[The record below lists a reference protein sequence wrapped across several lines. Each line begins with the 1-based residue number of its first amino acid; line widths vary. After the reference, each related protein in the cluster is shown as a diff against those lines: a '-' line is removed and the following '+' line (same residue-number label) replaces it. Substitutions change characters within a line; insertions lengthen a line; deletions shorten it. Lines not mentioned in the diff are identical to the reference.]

1 MTDHRARDRAQ
12 GSQDIINFA
21 ISSIDR
27 VRDIAW
33 GIIRQDPKP
42 FCRNPRSALDPKPFC
57 KNLRSALD
65 GVKMELLRPN
75 QSQDEAQLKKVK
87 SLLNNLE
94 RLCNVRFSSSS
105 SSLVCPAA
113 CRDVGLAGV
122 RNSTYNHESRGSLPP
137 PAGWIIYYWPRRS
150 EHKANQWPTLKA
162 IRSGPSTERARI
174 CLYNVAVE
182 PNKKDYRADAIK
194 KLKDYSAA
202 TWKQEA
208 AEAAQVN
215 DASVTSPAPHNS
227 HELDDDIQ
235 YLYKILK
242 QYRSCQNDQSPG
254 DIVIN
259 LRLNGYR
266 NLTASGASVEIL
278 AENAS
283 AEFGI
288 LLLDHPHKNQGFWQ
302 EASIQTVSPSGPE
315 APTVQVTD
323 EDVAPGHMGTLAM
336 EAIVEHDCIPFESFC
351 ERISNRDQGLLRM
364 STRDDKLVY
373 HRPGDLSREWLPHVE
388 AVPLASLF
396 SRPDLY
402 LLDKSKAILAM
413 LAAKATWEFYDSDL
427 LAQGLTSETV
437 QFICEKRSGRTGV
450 FINEP
455 MLLTQYMEKDGTS
468 TRDGKSDSRLA
479 TLSTETIHDMPRIL
493 ALGILL
499 LELETRKPMKTH
511 RENRRLCPPGPF
523 GINTDYKIACKLIAT
538 GPDASESIISDI
550 EPLSPL
556 RKILPLCITPGSLE
570 RKIGEDL
577 SARGLAKSASQVN
590 KQNALRSVIY
600 NELVRP
606 LEDWAKRYT
615 DFDRIKPLYEVS
627 AVPARHRPERPP
639 IQPQT
644 ASPAKLLAN
653 VAEDKFRKDS
663 QEWFRLYEELRDVL
677 QPAEEEKKSGYK
689 AVKIAVLDTGISKD
703 LYTYHREWPGDFEYV
718 DFVDTA
724 RQDEGPIG
732 DKNTEHGTAAVLLLT
747 KMCPNASYCVA
758 RVLKENVALQSDAVL
773 IAKGID
779 WAIDQKV
786 DIITMAIGFQV
797 AQKAIVEAIRRAHTQ
812 GILIFSA
819 ASNKGRLENV
829 YCPANMIEEVFGIF
843 STNAG
848 IYHSSSLNPA
858 PLPESFAVF
867 GENIELEEGLPLCRG
882 TSYSTSVAAGLA
894 AALLDFSRQD
904 RAKDDESILSQLGSR
919 PHMRSVFREM
929 AVMPRKEYL
938 CLQPWSLLKSATA
951 SEKVPRDQQRDW
963 IRGSIERWLEPN
975 WLLRAGRF

>member
-1 MTDHRARDRAQ
+1 MADHRAPGRAE
-12 GSQDIINFA
+12 GSPIVFA
-21 ISSIDR
+21 IRSINN
-27 VRDIAW
+27 VQKIAQA
-33 GIIRQDPKP
+33 IIKSGKLKATP
-42 FCRNPRSALDPKPFC
+42 FCRNLC
-57 KNLRSALD
+57 SALD
-65 GVKMELLRPN
+65 GVTKELQRPK

-94 RLCNVRFSSSS
+94 RLCNWSCSSE
-105 SSLVCPAA
+105 PGA
-113 CRDVGLAGV
+113 
-122 RNSTYNHESRGSLPP
+122 
-137 PAGWIIYYWPRRS
+137 I
-150 EHKANQWPTLKA
+150 QWPTLKA
-162 IRSGPSTERARI
+162 IRSGLSIEEASN
-174 CLYNVAVE
+174 CLFNVAVK
-182 PNKKDYRADAIK
+182 PNGRKYRADVIN
-194 KLKDYSAA
+194 KLKNYSAA

-208 AEAAQVN
+208 AEAAQIS
-215 DASVTSPAPHNS
+215 DASATSPAPHNR

-235 YLYKILK
+235 YLYRILEK
-242 QYRSCQNDQSPG
+242 YRSCQIDSSPG

-266 NLTASGASVEIL
+266 NLAASGASVEIL
-278 AENAS
+278 VDNAS
-283 AEFGI
+283 AEFGV
-288 LLLDHPHKNQGFWQ
+288 LLLDHPHENQGFWQ

-315 APTVQVTD
+315 APTIQVTD
-323 EDVAPGHMGTLAM
+323 ENMTPGAVDTLAT
-336 EAIVEHDCIPFESFC
+336 EAIAEHDCIPFEGFC
-351 ERISNRDQGLLRM
+351 ERISNRDQDLLRL

-373 HRPGDLSREWLPHVE
+373 HRPADLSREWLPHLE

-396 SRPDLY
+396 SRPGLY
-402 LLDKSKAILAM
+402 WLDKDKAILAM

-437 QFICEKRSGRTGV
+437 QFICEKRSGITGV
-450 FINEP
+450 FVDEP

-468 TRDGKSDSRLA
+468 TGDGKSDSRLA
-479 TLSTETIHDMPRIL
+479 TLSTETIHGMPRIL

-499 LELETRKPMKTH
+499 LELETRIPMKTH
-511 RENRRLCPPGPF
+511 RENDELCRRPF
-523 GINTDYKIACKLIAT
+523 GINTDYKIACELIAT
-538 GPDASESIISDI
+538 GPDAKRSIISHMD
-550 EPLSPL
+550 PMSPL

-570 RKIGEDL
+570 RKVWENL

-590 KQNALRSVIY
+590 KQNTLRSVIY
-600 NELVRP
+600 SELVRP
-606 LEDWAKRYT
+606 LEEWIKRYENPEST
-615 DFDRIKPLYEVS
+615 QPLYEVS
-627 AVPARHRPERPP
+627 AAPARHRPERPP
-639 IQPQT
+639 IQPQI
-644 ASPAKLLAN
+644 ASPAKPLAN

-663 QEWFRLYEELRDVL
+663 RKWFRLYEELRDVL
-677 QPAEEEKKSGYK
+677 QPADEEKKSGYK
-689 AVKIAVLDTGISKD
+689 AVKIAVLDTGISED
-703 LYTYHREWPGDFEYV
+703 LHRYYMDWPGALKYV

-724 RQDEGPIG
+724 RQDQDPAR
-732 DKNTEHGTAAVLLLT
+732 DNTGHGSAAVSLLD
-747 KMCPNASYCVA
+747 KMCPNATYCVA
-758 RVLKENVALQSDAVL
+758 RVLKDNVATRADADV
-773 IAKGID
+773 IAK
-779 WAIDQKV
+779 
-786 DIITMAIGFQV
+786 V

-819 ASNKGRLENV
+819 ASNEGRLENV

-843 STNAG
+843 STNAS

-867 GENIELEEGLPLCRG
+867 GENIELEEGLPLYRG

-904 RAKDDESILSQLGSR
+904 RAKDDESTLSQLGSR

-951 SEKVPRDQQRDW
+951 SKKVPRDQQRDW